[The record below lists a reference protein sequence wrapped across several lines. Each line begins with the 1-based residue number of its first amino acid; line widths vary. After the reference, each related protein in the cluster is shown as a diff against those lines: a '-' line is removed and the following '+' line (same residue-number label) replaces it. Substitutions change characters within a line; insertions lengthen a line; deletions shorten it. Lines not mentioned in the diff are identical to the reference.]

1 MRRSSLRF
9 VLLCLVAAAI
19 VPAYILLGHTAF
31 ELHDRAGE
39 EALRDARQ
47 LSQALARGQDQI
59 FRDARELLLVLA
71 GVPVVSDPAQQQ
83 SCNQFLANV
92 HKTMPRY
99 SNIGIATPKGD
110 IYCSA
115 APLDKPINI
124 ADHAYFQRAIDSQQF
139 SIGNYLLERVTG
151 RPSITGSFPLLSIDG
166 SVRGVIFTAIDL
178 AWLKE
183 ALLNADLPEESS
195 IKVVDF
201 EGTVLA
207 NYPTGEPPGTRLS
220 DTKLKEAIRQFS
232 ARPRNEDAR
241 PMPASWI
248 KTGQVYAV
256 APITNETH
264 YPVFV

>member
-1 MRRSSLRF
+1 MSLMRRFSLRF

-31 ELHDRAGE
+31 ELHDRAGQ

-115 APLDKPINI
+115 APLD
-124 ADHAYFQRAIDSQQF
+124 
-139 SIGNYLLERVTG
+139 
-151 RPSITGSFPLLSIDG
+151 
-166 SVRGVIFTAIDL
+166 
-178 AWLKE
+178 
-183 ALLNADLPEESS
+183 
-195 IKVVDF
+195 
-201 EGTVLA
+201 
-207 NYPTGEPPGTRLS
+207 
-220 DTKLKEAIRQFS
+220 
-232 ARPRNEDAR
+232 
-241 PMPASWI
+241 
-248 KTGQVYAV
+248 
-256 APITNETH
+256 
-264 YPVFV
+264 